1 MAQSN
6 QGQAPSSRA
15 PSPPPAQG
23 STPGGPD
30 APTPVAEN
38 WCYTQV
44 RISWFNTL
52 CNYKRRRF
60 RLEENKLPT
69 KLMQAWN
76 TEEGKAL

>member
-15 PSPPPAQG
+15 PSPLPAQG

-44 RISWFNTL
+44 NLLYLPVGYTSEL
-52 CNYKRRRF
+52 C
-60 RLEENKLPT
+60 
-69 KLMQAWN
+69 
-76 TEEGKAL
+76 G

>member
-44 RISWFNTL
+44 KTYFHKPTL
-52 CNYKRRRF
+52 AT
-60 RLEENKLPT
+60 LV
-69 KLMQAWN
+69 
-76 TEEGKAL
+76 